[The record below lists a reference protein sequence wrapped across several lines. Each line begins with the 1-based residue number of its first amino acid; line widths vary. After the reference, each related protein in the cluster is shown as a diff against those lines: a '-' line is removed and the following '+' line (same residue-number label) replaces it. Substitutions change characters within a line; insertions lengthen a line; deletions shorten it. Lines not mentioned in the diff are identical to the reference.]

1 MAQRR
6 RVVAQYRLAA
16 WGLPRSVVGG
26 RWAAQVST
34 EPLGRLVEACDARSE
49 KAMSFAI
56 GISGATGVTGEV
68 TLRVLEERAFP
79 VGELRLFAS
88 RRSAGQTIHWKGRDH
103 PVEALEDGRFAGL
116 DLVISATSAAIA
128 LEWAPRMVADGAIV
142 IDQSSAF
149 RQDPAVPLVVPEI
162 NAGDLAGHM
171 GIIAGPNCTTA
182 VAVMAVAPLERA
194 FGVDSIISSSYQAV
208 SGLGRDG
215 MAEFLDLARKAVDQP
230 EALRGHEP
238 LDLPAPE
245 QSPQISAFNVFP
257 QCETFREG
265 SDISTEEEKMEAEMR
280 KMLHAPAL
288 LVHATAVRVPV
299 LVGHSVSLA
308 LSLRRETTPAEARR
322 VLSAFPGVRVLDEPW
337 AREYPTPLRAAGID
351 DVLVGRVR
359 RLPAFK
365 SGLSLFASG
374 DNLRKGNALN
384 AVQVAECVLGLSQRR

>member
-1 MAQRR
+1 M
-6 RVVAQYRLAA
+6 
-16 WGLPRSVVGG
+16 G
-26 RWAAQVST
+26 
-34 EPLGRLVEACDARSE
+34 
-49 KAMSFAI
+49 FAI

-88 RRSAGQTIHWKGRDH
+88 RRSAGRTLHWKGREH
-103 PVEALEDGRFAGL
+103 PVEALEDGSFAGL
-116 DLVISATSAAIA
+116 DLVISATSASIA
-128 LEWAPRMVADGAIV
+128 REWAPRMVADGAIV

-149 RQDPAVPLVVPEI
+149 RQDSAVPLVVPEI
-162 NAGDLAGHM
+162 NARDLEDHA

-194 FGVDSIISSSYQAV
+194 FGIDAIVSASYQAI

-215 MAEFLDLARKAVDQP
+215 MAEFLDLARKAADQP

-245 QSPQISAFNVFP
+245 LAPQMPAFNLFP
-257 QCETFREG
+257 QCETFAEG
-265 SDISTEEEKMEAEMR
+265 SDTSTEEEKMEAEMR
-280 KMLHAPAL
+280 KMLHAPSL
-288 LVHATAVRVPV
+288 RVHATAVRVPV

-308 LSLRRETTPAEARR
+308 LCLRKPATPERARE
-322 VLSAFPGVRVLDEPW
+322 VLSAFPGLRLLDAPW
-337 AREYPTPLRAAGID
+337 KREYPTPLRASGID

-359 RLPAFK
+359 SVPSLEN
-365 SGLSLFASG
+365 GLSLFASG

-384 AVQVAECVLGLSQRR
+384 AVQVAERVLGIAEDR